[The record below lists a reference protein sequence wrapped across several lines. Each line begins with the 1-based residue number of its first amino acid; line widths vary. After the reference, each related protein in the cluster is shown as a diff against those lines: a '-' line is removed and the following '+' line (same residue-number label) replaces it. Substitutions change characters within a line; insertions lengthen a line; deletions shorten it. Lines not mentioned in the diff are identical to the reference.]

1 MAAILKLRRGTS
13 FTSLQESELFYDTAL
28 GTIHLGDGGGSNT
41 TYKTLIKL
49 NESNSGSLY
58 ILNDITGSHISASGD
73 ITASNLS
80 LSGDADI
87 VGNITLGGDIFLGD
101 GTNATDNIN
110 VNASFSG
117 SLIPT
122 TTSVFTLGTD
132 TKKYL
137 DLRVVNATIDN
148 INLPGS
154 GILSSSV
161 TDFTDYSQSVDN
173 RLDVEEAK
181 SVTLETVTSSLDT
194 RLDVEEAKSSTLSP
208 LTASYDNRLSN
219 LQITSASHDGRLD
232 VEEAKSTTLE
242 TVTSSLDVRLDV
254 EEAKSVTLETVSSS
268 FDNRLD
274 NLELDSASQDGRLD
288 NLELESA
295 SQDNRLDIEE
305 AKSTTLETVTSS
317 LDTRLDNVESY
328 TSSFATDTVTL
339 TNKTINGSNN
349 TLTVDISRDTNLAVS
364 DTTEVNMILT
374 DDTISAELIG
384 GVVSGSSQINADS
397 VTNFDSNVKTKLD
410 DETVV
415 SGSSQVNYSQ
425 LSGINNDIVS
435 ASTDT
440 AQVDM
445 IINDGSISA
454 NLKGGVVS
462 GSTQIDYSG
471 LSGINNDIVSASTD
485 SGRVN
490 FTITD
495 GNISADLIGGVV
507 TGSIQVLGGST
518 ILSSSN
524 ENFNGFSSSVD
535 SRLDTIEGPLSTSL
549 DSRLDSL
556 ESDTHTHANKS
567 TLDGIN
573 QGLSTSD
580 NVTFA
585 DGDFTGDVQVTGN
598 LTVLGAATEISSTEL
613 RIEDKLITVA
623 SGSSD
628 SAAADGAGIEID
640 GAGKSLKWD
649 HNTTSFVLNAKV
661 SSSVGF
667 KGEGGELTGI
677 DTDQVTEATNLYY
690 TDTRV
695 KTKLN
700 AETVV
705 SGSTQIDYSGLSG
718 INNDI
723 VSASTDTAQV
733 DMIINDGS
741 ISANLKG
748 GVVSGSSQID
758 YSGLSGIDANIIS
771 ASSDTSNI
779 DMIIDGGSIS
789 ANIKGGIISSS
800 AQISGYN
807 DFLEINGDN
816 VVSSSAQIST
826 YNKFLEIDGDGV
838 FSSSI
843 QVNANTITNF
853 DENVKTKLDDEGVIS
868 GSIQVDADSITN
880 FDSNVKAKLDVE
892 TVVSGSSQ
900 IDIHSTDGYVA
911 NEHIDHSSITIGS
924 GKGLTGGGT
933 IDTNRSLSLDTGSA
947 HFDEGIKKVIDGDN
961 VFSSSAQVN
970 ANTITN
976 FDSNVKAKLDAETV
990 VSGSSF
996 VSNHQGSITASINS
1010 VSTNVDLGLN
1020 IDDSPTFNTL
1030 TLSSVAAGGSSD
1042 FDAVFD
1048 VSGLLKKR
1056 TIGTAAF
1063 LNVSASIADD
1073 PNSIPTTKAVND
1085 ALVAAGAGDIT
1096 AVNSTTTVSPSTTGL
1111 VHTETGTEDGGA
1123 YGNTGNIVIAI
1134 DTGSAHFQSGV
1145 ELMFASPTFTGTTTA
1160 PTPSDNDN
1168 STKIA
1173 TTAFVMREVSDLL
1186 GGAPAA
1192 FDTLLEISSS
1202 IANGDSDIVS
1212 LTSVVSG
1219 KLQKDQNLSDLA
1231 DAGTA
1236 RTNLGVDAAGTVNY
1250 SLPAG
1255 SSSTR
1260 GGFKIGY
1267 TEDGNNYPVEV
1278 ASEKMYVNVP
1288 WSNTTYSIGDGGLTT
1303 NDFTNDDHTKLD
1315 NIELYADVTDAENVL
1330 TSLPSGVVSGSSQV
1344 SYNSITNKPT
1354 TISTA
1359 QGNKLGFISVTQAVN
1374 LDTIES
1380 DTSTN
1385 NNKVGYTDALVK
1397 TYLDAEDVH
1406 SGSIPISNITELSNL
1421 TAAEGA
1427 QLENIGSTTISAT
1440 QWGYLGGSNQN
1451 VKTNSDVTFASAS
1464 LSNVVISGNLTV
1476 LGDAVELG
1484 VSELTIEDKTIT
1496 VASGSADS
1504 AAADGAGIIIAG
1516 ASKSITW
1523 NHGNSRFDI
1532 SDDIQVAGNIQATSD
1547 VIAFSSSDKKL
1558 KNNIKP
1564 IPWALDK
1571 INKIGGY
1578 TFDWNEDKQ
1587 DIYKGTDVGVIAQ
1600 EIEEVLP
1607 ELVQTRE
1614 NGYKAVKYDKLVS
1627 LLIEGIKDLSAEVD
1641 ELKRKIDNQ

>member
-80 LSGDADI
+80 LVGDADI
-87 VGNITLGGDIFLGD
+87 AGNITLGGDIFLGD

-181 SVTLETVTSSLDT
+181 SVTLETVTSSLDD
-194 RLDVEEAKSSTLSP
+194 RLDVEEAKSVTLTSLTSSYDIRLNNLQITSASHDSRLDVEEAKSATLAP
-208 LTASYDNRLSN
+208 LTSSYDIRLSN
-219 LQITSASHDGRLD
+219 LQITSASHDN
-232 VEEAKSTTLE
+232 
-242 TVTSSLDVRLDV
+242 RLDV
-254 EEAKSVTLETVSSS
+254 EEAKSVTLETV
-268 FDNRLD
+268 
-274 NLELDSASQDGRLD
+274 
-288 NLELESA
+288 
-295 SQDNRLDIEE
+295 
-305 AKSTTLETVTSS
+305 TSS
-317 LDTRLDNVESY
+317 LDQRADRLEAY
-328 TSSFATDTVTL
+328 TSSFASDTVTL
-339 TNKTINGSNN
+339 TNKTINGANN

-384 GVVSGSSQINADS
+384 GVVSGSQQVNADS
-397 VTNFDSNVKTKLD
+397 ITNFDENVKTKLD

-415 SGSSQVNYSQ
+415 SGSSQVNYSA
-425 LSGINNDIVS
+425 LSGINNNIVS

-440 AQVDM
+440 DQVDM

-462 GSTQIDYSG
+462 GSSQIDYSG
-471 LSGINNDIVSASTD
+471 LSGINNNIVSASTD

-490 FTITD
+490 FTISD
-495 GNISADLIGGVV
+495 GNITADLIGGVV
-507 TGSIQVLGGST
+507 SGSSQILGGSNL
-518 ILSSSN
+518 LSSSN

-535 SRLDTIEGPLSTSL
+535 SRLDTIEGPLSTSI
-549 DSRLDSL
+549 DSRLDL
-556 ESDTHTHANKS
+556 LSDVSHSHSNKS

-623 SGSSD
+623 SGSAD
-628 SAAADGAGIEID
+628 SAAADGAGLEID
-640 GAGKSLKWD
+640 GAGKSIKWD
-649 HNTTSFVLNAKV
+649 HNTTSFVLDAKV

-677 DTDQVTEATNLYY
+677 DTDQVTEGSNLYY

-705 SGSTQIDYSGLSG
+705 SGSSQIDYSALSG
-718 INNDI
+718 INN
-723 VSASTDTAQV
+723 
-733 DMIINDGS
+733 
-741 ISANLKG
+741 
-748 GVVSGSSQID
+748 
-758 YSGLSGIDANIIS
+758 NIIS

-779 DMIIDGGSIS
+779 DMIINGGSIS
-789 ANIKGGIISSS
+789 ANIKGGIVSSS
-800 AQISGYN
+800 AQISAYN
-807 DFLEINGDN
+807 DFLEINGDG
-816 VVSSSAQIST
+816 VVSSSVQISN
-826 YNKFLEIDGDGV
+826 YNKFLEIDGDNV
-838 FSSSI
+838 FTSSQ
-843 QVNANTITNF
+843 QVNADTITNF
-853 DENVKTKLDDEGVIS
+853 DSNVKAKLDAETVVS
-868 GSIQVDADSITN
+868 GSSQINADTIVN

-933 IDTNRSLSLDTGSA
+933 IDTNRSLSLDSGSV
-947 HFDEGIKKVIDGDN
+947 HFSEGVKKRLDAETVISG
-961 VFSSSAQVN
+961 SSQVN
-970 ANTITN
+970 ADSITN
-976 FDSNVKAKLDAETV
+976 FDSNVKTKLDAEAV

-1111 VHTETGTEDGGA
+1111 VHTEDGTEDGGA

-1134 DTGSAHFQSGV
+1134 DTGSAHFQAGV
-1145 ELMFASPTFTGTTTA
+1145 ELYA
-1160 PTPSDNDN
+1160 P
-1168 STKIA
+1168 
-1173 TTAFVMREVSDLL
+1173 
-1186 GGAPAA
+1186 
-1192 FDTLLEISSS
+1192 
-1202 IANGDSDIVS
+1202 
-1212 LTSVVSG
+1212 SV
-1219 KLQKDQNLSDLA
+1219 
-1231 DAGTA
+1231 
-1236 RTNLGVDAAGTVNY
+1236 
-1250 SLPAG
+1250 
-1255 SSSTR
+1255 
-1260 GGFKIGY
+1260 
-1267 TEDGNNYPVEV
+1267 
-1278 ASEKMYVNVP
+1278 
-1288 WSNTTYSIGDGGLTT
+1288 GDGGLTT
-1303 NDFTNDDHTKLD
+1303 NDFTNDDHTKLN
-1315 NIELYADVTDAENVL
+1315 NIELFADVTDAENVL
-1330 TSLPSGVVSGSSQV
+1330 ASLPLGVVSGSQQV

-1380 DTSTN
+1380 NTSTN

-1397 TYLDAEDVH
+1397 AKLNTDGVL
-1406 SGSIPISNITELSNL
+1406 SGSAQITNGSGLVSSSAQIDSLGFLKVEGDSVVSSSAQIDYDSIQNQPTTITGGQASAISTNTGKVGYTDALVKAKLNEETVVSGSSQITLSSVTGYNANEHFTQGNITALGTVTSGNVTAILPSGVISGSTQLTSNL
-1421 TAAEGA
+1421 NSVYLQIDGDGVVSGSSQINSLFAGTAVSTSLDSRIVSLEGDTHTHA
-1427 QLENIGSTTISAT
+1427 NKANLDTI
-1440 QWGYLGGSNQN
+1440 NQN
-1451 VKTNSDVTFASAS
+1451 LATTNNVTFADGDFTGDVQINGSLVVQGSA
-1464 LSNVVISGNLTV
+1464 T
-1476 LGDAVELG
+1476 ELQ
-1484 VSELTIEDKTIT
+1484 VTELRIEDKLIT
-1496 VASGSADS
+1496 VASGSS
-1504 AAADGAGIIIAG
+1504 TSLAADGAGIEIAG
-1516 ASKSITW
+1516 ANESITW
-1523 NHGNSRFDI
+1523 DHSNSRFAI
-1532 SDDIQVAGNIQATSD
+1532 SDDIHVTGTIKASDDIVAYASSDERLKDNIQP
-1547 VIAFSSSDKKL
+1547 I
-1558 KNNIKP
+1558 KNP
-1564 IPWALDK
+1564 IEK
-1571 INKIGGY
+1571 INSISGN
-1578 TFDWNEDKQ
+1578 TFVWNEEKQ
-1587 DIYKGTDVGVIAQ
+1587 DIYKGKDYGVIAQ
-1600 EIEEVLP
+1600 EIEKVLP
-1607 ELVQTRE
+1607 ELVHTKE
-1614 NGYKAVKYDKLVS
+1614 DGYKSVKYDKIIP
-1627 LLIEGIKDLSAEVD
+1627 LLIEGIKDLNKEVL
-1641 ELKRKIDNQ
+1641 ELKQIIKESK

>member
-13 FTSLQESELFYDTAL
+13 FTSLQESELFYNTSL
-28 GTIHLGDGGGSNT
+28 ETILIGDGSGSNT
-41 TYKTLIKL
+41 SSKVLVKL
-49 NESNSGSLY
+49 NESNSGSLH
-58 ILNDITGSHISASGD
+58 LLSDITGSHISASGD
-73 ITASNLS
+73 ITASNLT

-87 VGNITLGGDIFLGD
+87 VGNITLGGSIFLGD
-101 GTNATDNIN
+101 EDSSTDNIN
-110 VNASFSG
+110 INASVSG
-117 SLIPT
+117 SLIPA

-194 RLDVEEAKSSTLSP
+194 RLDIEEAKSATLSP
-208 LTASYDNRLSN
+208 LTASYDSRLSN

-384 GVVSGSSQINADS
+384 GVVSGSSQINADT

-410 DETVV
+410 DETVI
-415 SGSSQVNYSQ
+415 SGSSQVDYSSI
-425 LSGINNDIVS
+425 SGINNNIIS
-435 ASTDT
+435 ASSDT
-440 AQVDM
+440 SQVDM
-445 IINDGSISA
+445 IINGGSISA

-462 GSTQIDYSG
+462 GSIQI
-471 LSGINNDIVSASTD
+471 
-485 SGRVN
+485 
-490 FTITD
+490 
-495 GNISADLIGGVV
+495 
-507 TGSIQVLGGST
+507 LGGSN

-556 ESDTHTHANKS
+556 ETDTHTHSNKAQ
-567 TLDGIN
+567 LDTIN
-573 QGLSTSD
+573 QNLATTSD
-580 NVTFA
+580 VTFNT
-585 DGDFTGDVQVTGN
+585 GSFTGDMTVTGN
-598 LTVLGAATEISSTEL
+598 LTVLGSATEISSTEL
-613 RIEDKLITVA
+613 KIEDKLITVA

-640 GAGKSLKWD
+640 GANKSLKWD
-649 HNTTSFVLNAKV
+649 HNTSQFVLDAKV

-677 DTDQVTEATNLYY
+677 DTDQVTEGSSLYY

-700 AETVV
+700 TENVHSGSFLGTSTTTNLSEGTNLYWTEDRFSSSLDNRGVISGSSQVNADSITNFDSNVKAKLDAETVV
-705 SGSTQIDYSGLSG
+705 SGSTQVTDDLDLRYLEIGGDSVFSGS
-718 INNDI
+718 
-723 VSASTDTAQV
+723 SQV
-733 DMIINDGS
+733 DADQTTGWVTDVRTQIDNIG
-741 ISANLKG
+741 L
-748 GVVSGSSQID
+748 VSGSSQ
-758 YSGLSGIDANIIS
+758 
-771 ASSDTSNI
+771 
-779 DMIIDGGSIS
+779 
-789 ANIKGGIISSS
+789 
-800 AQISGYN
+800 
-807 DFLEINGDN
+807 
-816 VVSSSAQIST
+816 
-826 YNKFLEIDGDGV
+826 
-838 FSSSI
+838 
-843 QVNANTITNF
+843 
-853 DENVKTKLDDEGVIS
+853 
-868 GSIQVDADSITN
+868 VDADTITN

-933 IDTNRSLSLDTGSA
+933 IDTNRSLSLDTGSV
-947 HFDEGIKKVIDGDN
+947 HFSEGVKKRLDVETVISG
-961 VFSSSAQVN
+961 SSQVN
-970 ANTITN
+970 ADTITN

-990 VSGSSF
+990 VSGSTF
-996 VSNHQGSITASINS
+996 ASNHQGSFTSSINGLA
-1010 VSTNVDLGLN
+1010 TNVDLGLN
-1020 IDDSPTFNTL
+1020 TNDSPTFNSI
-1030 TLSSVAAGGSSD
+1030 TLSSISAGGSSD
-1042 FDAVFD
+1042 FDALFD
-1048 VSGLLKKR
+1048 VSGEFKKR

-1096 AVNSTTTVSPSTTGL
+1096 AVNSTTTISPSTTGL
-1111 VHTETGTEDGGA
+1111 IHTEEGTEDGGA

-1134 DTGSAHFQSGV
+1134 DTGSAHFTDGVKLKLDADGVISGSSQ
-1145 ELMFASPTFTGTTTA
+1145 LY
-1160 PTPSDNDN
+1160 
-1168 STKIA
+1168 
-1173 TTAFVMREVSDLL
+1173 SDLDSRYNNEL
-1186 GGAPAA
+1186 G
-1192 FDTLLEISSS
+1192 E
-1202 IANGDSDIVS
+1202 
-1212 LTSVVSG
+1212 
-1219 KLQKDQNLSDLA
+1219 
-1231 DAGTA
+1231 
-1236 RTNLGVDAAGTVNY
+1236 
-1250 SLPAG
+1250 
-1255 SSSTR
+1255 
-1260 GGFKIGY
+1260 
-1267 TEDGNNYPVEV
+1267 
-1278 ASEKMYVNVP
+1278 
-1288 WSNTTYSIGDGGLTT
+1288 
-1303 NDFTNDDHTKLD
+1303 
-1315 NIELYADVTDAENVL
+1315 
-1330 TSLPSGVVSGSSQV
+1330 GVVSGSSQV
-1344 SYNSITNKPT
+1344 VLNDADKTGFDTADVSEGTNLYYTDTRVKTKLDADGVISGSSQTLEILNSLNTYTGSAITAT
-1354 TISTA
+1354 AIQDSRLDQLSTETGSISTE
-1359 QGNKLGFISVTQAVN
+1359 QGIQDQRLSAIEADSGSYLKTVDIS
-1374 LDTIES
+1374 S
-1380 DTSTN
+1380 DTNLAVSDTTEVN
-1385 NNKVGYTDALVK
+1385 MILTDDTLSAELIGGVVSSSLQITITESQISDLDHYTDSDVK
-1397 TYLDAEDVH
+1397 LKLDAETVI
-1406 SGSIPISNITELSNL
+1406 SGSSQVQINSVTGFSAVSTSLDDRLDTLEGDIHENVLTFGDTANIDLIRTTNTITANIKGGIFSGSSQVSLGGDVTGTADDVNVGSVQGVAL
-1421 TAAEGA
+1421 TSGEVT
-1427 QLENIGSTTISAT
+1427 QLATIGTTTISAT
-1440 QWGYLGGSNQN
+1440 QWGYLGGSDQN
-1451 VKTNSDVTFASAS
+1451 VKTNSDVSFASAS

-1516 ASKSITW
+1516 ADESITW
-1523 NHGNSRFDI
+1523 NHANTRFNI
-1532 SDDIQVAGNIQATSD
+1532 SDDIHVTGTIKATD
-1547 VIAFSSSDKKL
+1547 DIIAFASSDREL
-1558 KNNIKP
+1558 KNNILP
-1564 IPWALDK
+1564 ITNPLEK

-1578 TFDWNEDKQ
+1578 SFDWNEDKQ
-1587 DIYKGTDVGVIAQ
+1587 HIYNGKDYGVIAQ
-1600 EIEEVLP
+1600 EIEQVLP

-1627 LLIEGIKDLSAEVD
+1627 LLIEGIKELSNEVE
-1641 ELKRKIDNQ
+1641 ELKRKIQS

>member
-80 LSGDADI
+80 LVGDADI
-87 VGNITLGGDIFLGD
+87 TGNITLGGDIFLGD

-181 SVTLETVTSSLDT
+181 SVTLTEVTASLDN
-194 RLDVEEAKSSTLSP
+194 RLDVEEAKSVTLGP
-208 LTASYDNRLSN
+208 LTSSYDIRLSN
-219 LQITSASHDGRLD
+219 LQLTSASHDTRLD

-242 TVTSSLDVRLDV
+242 TVTSSLDTRLDI
-254 EEAKSVTLETVSSS
+254 EEAKSVTLETVTSS

-295 SQDNRLDIEE
+295 SQDNRLDVEE

-328 TSSFATDTVTL
+328 TSSFSSDTVTL
-339 TNKTINGSNN
+339 TNKTINGANN

-374 DDTISAELIG
+374 GDTISAELIG
-384 GVVSGSSQINADS
+384 GVVSGSSQVDAD
-397 VTNFDSNVKTKLD
+397 TIANFDSNVKTKLD

-415 SGSSQVNYSQ
+415 SGSSQVNYSE
-425 LSGINNDIVS
+425 LSGIDNNIIS
-435 ASTDT
+435 ASSDSS
-440 AQVDM
+440 QVDM
-445 IINDGSISA
+445 IINGGSISA

-462 GSTQIDYSG
+462 GSIQI
-471 LSGINNDIVSASTD
+471 
-485 SGRVN
+485 
-490 FTITD
+490 
-495 GNISADLIGGVV
+495 
-507 TGSIQVLGGST
+507 LGGSN

-535 SRLDTIEGPLSTSL
+535 SRLDTIEGPLSTSI

-556 ESDTHTHANKS
+556 EADTHNHSNKS

-585 DGDFTGDVQVTGN
+585 DGDFTGNVQVTGN

-613 RIEDKLITVA
+613 KIEDKLITVA
-623 SGSSD
+623 SGSAD

-649 HNTTSFVLNAKV
+649 HNTTSFVLDAKV

-677 DTDQVTEATNLYY
+677 DTDQVTEGSNLYY

-700 AETVV
+700 TET
-705 SGSTQIDYSGLSG
+705 
-718 INNDI
+718 
-723 VSASTDTAQV
+723 
-733 DMIINDGS
+733 
-741 ISANLKG
+741 
-748 GVVSGSSQID
+748 VVSGSSQIN
-758 YSGLSGIDANIIS
+758 YSALSGIDSNIIS

-779 DMIIDGGSIS
+779 DMIINGGSIS
-789 ANIKGGIISSS
+789 ANIKGGIVSSS

-807 DFLEINGDN
+807 DFLEINGDS
-816 VVSSSAQIST
+816 VVSSSAQISI
-826 YNKFLEIDGDGV
+826 YNKFLEIDGDSV
-838 FSSSI
+838 FSSSH
-843 QVNANTITNF
+843 QVNA
-853 DENVKTKLDDEGVIS
+853 D
-868 GSIQVDADSITN
+868 
-880 FDSNVKAKLDVE
+880 
-892 TVVSGSSQ
+892 
-900 IDIHSTDGYVA
+900 
-911 NEHIDHSSITIGS
+911 
-924 GKGLTGGGT
+924 
-933 IDTNRSLSLDTGSA
+933 
-947 HFDEGIKKVIDGDN
+947 
-961 VFSSSAQVN
+961 
-970 ANTITN
+970 TITN

-990 VSGSSF
+990 VSGSSQINADTITNF
-996 VSNHQGSITASINS
+996 DSNVKAKLDAETVVSGSSQIDIHNTDGYVANENINHSSITIGSGKGLSGGGTIETNRSISLDTGSAHFDEGIKKVIDLDGVFSSSAQVNADTITNFDSNVKAKLDAETVVSGSTFASNHQGSFTSSINGLA
-1010 VSTNVDLGLN
+1010 TNVDLGLN
-1020 IDDSPTFNTL
+1020 TNDSPQFTTL
-1030 TLSSVAAGGSSD
+1030 TLSNVAAGGSTD

-1111 VHTETGTEDGGA
+1111 IHTEDGTEDGGA

-1134 DTGSAHFQSGV
+1134 DTGSAHFQEGV
-1145 ELMFASPTFTGTTTA
+1145 ELH
-1160 PTPSDNDN
+1160 
-1168 STKIA
+1168 STY
-1173 TTAFVMREVSDLL
+1173 
-1186 GGAPAA
+1186 
-1192 FDTLLEISSS
+1192 
-1202 IANGDSDIVS
+1202 
-1212 LTSVVSG
+1212 
-1219 KLQKDQNLSDLA
+1219 
-1231 DAGTA
+1231 
-1236 RTNLGVDAAGTVNY
+1236 TV
-1250 SLPAG
+1250 
-1255 SSSTR
+1255 
-1260 GGFKIGY
+1260 
-1267 TEDGNNYPVEV
+1267 
-1278 ASEKMYVNVP
+1278 
-1288 WSNTTYSIGDGGLTT
+1288 GDGGLTT

-1315 NIELYADVTDAENVL
+1315 NIELFADVTDAENVL
-1330 TSLPSGVVSGSSQV
+1330 ASLPLGVVSGSQQV
-1344 SYNSITNKPT
+1344 SYNSIQNKPT
-1354 TISTA
+1354 TISEA
-1359 QGNKLGFISVTQAVN
+1359 QATKLSHISVTAAAN
-1374 LDTIES
+1374 LDSI
-1380 DTSTN
+1380 STN
-1385 NNKVGYTDALVK
+1385 TSKVGYTDALVK
-1397 TYLDAEDVH
+1397 LKLDADSVH

-1421 TAAEGA
+1421 TAAEGE
-1427 QLENIGSTTISAT
+1427 QLENIGTTTISAT

-1464 LSNVVISGNLTV
+1464 LNNVVISGNLTV

-1484 VSELTIEDKTIT
+1484 VSELTVEDKTIT

-1516 ASKSITW
+1516 AGESITW
-1523 NHGNSRFDI
+1523 NHGDTRFNI
-1532 SDDIQVAGNIQATSD
+1532 SDDIHVTGTIQASDD
-1547 VIAFSSSDKKL
+1547 VIAFSSSDKEL

-1571 INKIGGY
+1571 IHKIGGY
-1578 TFDWNEDKQ
+1578 SFDWNEDKQ

-1607 ELVQTRE
+1607 ELVQTRD

-1627 LLIEGIKDLSAEVD
+1627 LLIEGIKDLSNEVT
-1641 ELKRKIDNQ
+1641 ELKRKIDKH